1 MSGRVTTTDRG
12 AKDMLRRAHELAGG
26 MRVKVGILDD
36 APKDVHPGEKPSSL
50 TLVEIAATHE
60 FGSPEQGIPQRSFIR
75 ATIDEHR
82 AKITKLSVVLAKDV
96 LTGKRTAEQ
105 ALDALG
111 AKVAGWMQK
120 RIADGIPP
128 QLKPETLKRKTVNGA
143 VGDVPLVDTGQL
155 KSSIAWLVEK
165 GVEG

>member
-50 TLVEIAATHE
+50 TLVEIACIHE
-60 FGSPEQGIPQRSFIR
+60 LGAPELGIPQHSFIR
-75 ATIDEHR
+75 ATVDERR
-82 AKITKLSVVLAKDV
+82 ADVQRLSVVLAKDV
-96 LTGKRTAEQ
+96 LTGKRTAAQ

-111 AKVAGWMQK
+111 AKVSGWMQK

-128 QLKPETLKRKTVNGA
+128 QLKAETLKRKTVNGA

-155 KSSIAWLVEK
+155 KSAITWVVEK
-165 GVEG
+165 GVAA